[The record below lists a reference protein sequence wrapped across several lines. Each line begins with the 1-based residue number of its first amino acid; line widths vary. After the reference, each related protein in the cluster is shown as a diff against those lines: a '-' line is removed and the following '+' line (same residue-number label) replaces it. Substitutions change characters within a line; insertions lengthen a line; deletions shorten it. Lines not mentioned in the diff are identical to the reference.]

1 MLKFK
6 FNLKYLIRFIIKS
19 VKMNE
24 IYNYNL
30 VIKLIILIIDYIIE
44 QYCLY
49 EIKSF

>member
-24 IYNYNL
+24 IYNYHL
-30 VIKLIILIIDYIIE
+30 MIKLMLIIDYIIE

-49 EIKSF
+49 KIKSF